1 MTEIDGFDG
10 GRGGRAAGRTGARA
24 DRNTEEHRVSPVG
37 GRSQGLLPRS
47 GCRASAC
54 ETAFRRKIISRGRSV
69 QLSTPLDEKSV
80 ASIVFLAESQRK
92 KSTPFPTP
100 FFPFVGDSISQERG
114 AMPTS
119 LSHDKVSIVSGT
131 RCLTFH
137 SPWAQPP
144 ITCVT
149 HHHAP
154 SPSADALPHHHV
166 RFAITAVLTHSAVFA
181 PNTALAF

>member
-1 MTEIDGFDG
+1 MLGPKCITPH
-10 GRGGRAAGRTGARA
+10 AGTDTR
-24 DRNTEEHRVSPVG
+24 
-37 GRSQGLLPRS
+37 LLPRS